1 MNDNVRRGLRTALQ
15 AALGVAAS
23 GGLAQV
29 WSSYVTHHPVD
40 TTVQLAI
47 GVLLLTP
54 VAAWA
59 QNVLEDEFGGG
70 ILVPKDRV
78 AGDAALGES
87 NALTRTLPR

>member
-1 MNDNVRRGLRTALQ
+1 VNDNVRRGLRTGIQAL
-15 AALGVAAS
+15 LGVAAS

-29 WSSYVTHHPVD
+29 WSSYISHHPVD

-47 GVLLLTP
+47 GVLVLTP

-59 QNVLEDEFGGG
+59 QNVLEDQFGGG

-78 AGDAALGES
+78 AGDAALGEA
-87 NALTRTLPR
+87 NALTRNMR